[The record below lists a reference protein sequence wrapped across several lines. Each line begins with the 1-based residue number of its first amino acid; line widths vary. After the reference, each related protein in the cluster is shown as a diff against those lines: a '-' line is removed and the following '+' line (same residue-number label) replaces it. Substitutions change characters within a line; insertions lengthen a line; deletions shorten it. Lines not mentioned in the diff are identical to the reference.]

1 MRMRKLSSTIRDAAP
16 WLGLTALIGIVD
28 YLTPSS
34 YAFASIYFI
43 PIFPAAWRSRAV
55 GFVVA
60 AASSLAWIACDYV
73 QRPVT
78 DVNAQIWNYATRIM
92 VFILA
97 VVLASTLQREQHRI
111 GELDR
116 QRGSL
121 LTLLEHEVPGPLRE
135 LATELRGISGVA
147 PAVADRLTKRAE
159 QLVFLSDDLA
169 SLGEL
174 EAAGLHLE
182 KRSTNIVD
190 MVHELRAGAPDRQHV
205 VLTVPVAPVRVNADP
220 DRLRQALDAMFRE
233 VSATAESVSVDCRTD
248 KGSAVIS
255 IGSATMAVV
264 SGAATMVRGDDPA
277 VGARTQLARVL
288 LAAHGGTLFGARE
301 SMGRGQRLIARLPL

>member
-190 MVHELRAGAPDRQHV
+190 MIHELRAGAPDRQHV

>member
-1 MRMRKLSSTIRDAAP
+1 MRKLSSTISDAAP
-16 WLGLTALIGIVD
+16 WLGLTAVIGLVD
-28 YLTPSS
+28 YFTPSS
-34 YAFASIYFI
+34 YGFASIYFI

-174 EAAGLHLE
+174 EAA
-182 KRSTNIVD
+182 
-190 MVHELRAGAPDRQHV
+190 DRQIQ
-205 VLTVPVAPVRVNADP
+205 
-220 DRLRQALDAMFRE
+220 RLLQCYGTHRSPLAL
-233 VSATAESVSVDCRTD
+233 
-248 KGSAVIS
+248 GSLHE
-255 IGSATMAVV
+255 T
-264 SGAATMVRGDDPA
+264 
-277 VGARTQLARVL
+277 
-288 LAAHGGTLFGARE
+288 AAHIALRRKDRRAFTQHIKQVERGNFARFQFSDDGT
-301 SMGRGQRLIARLPL
+301 RGLTHQPLISHFALSVRFRFLIADGAVEHFPAKWNVRKPQPTGRYLHDDIVFCA

>member
-1 MRMRKLSSTIRDAAP
+1 MGLRGLRSTIRDAAP
-16 WLGLTALIGIVD
+16 WLGLTAFIGLLD
-28 YLTPSS
+28 YVTPSS

-43 PIFPAAWRSRAV
+43 PIFPAAWRSRTV

-60 AASSLAWIACDYV
+60 AASSFAWIASDYI
-73 QRPVT
+73 QRPVN
-78 DVNAQIWNYATRIM
+78 DPLAMSWNYLTRIV

-97 VVLASTLQREQHRI
+97 VLLASTLQREQHRI
-111 GELDR
+111 AELDR
-116 QRGSL
+116 QRRSL

-135 LATELRGISGVA
+135 LATELRGLTGIPEQA
-147 PAVADRLTKRAE
+147 AERLMKRVE

-174 EAAGLHLE
+174 EASGLRLS
-182 KRSTNIVD
+182 KKTTNVVD
-190 MVHELRAGAPDRQHV
+190 MVHELRAGASDRQHV
-205 VLTVPVAPVRVNADP
+205 VLTVPVAPLRVNADP

-233 VSATAESVSVDCRTD
+233 VSATSDSVSVDCRSD

-255 IGSATMAVV
+255 IGSATMTVPA
-264 SGAATMVRGDDPA
+264 SAATPVRADDPA

-288 LAAHGGTLFGARE
+288 VAAHGGTLSGARE
-301 SMGRGQRLIARLPL
+301 AMGGGQRLIARLPF